1 MTTKTAEGKPAE
13 SVQSREQQQGHR
25 FLRYSTEC
33 SDGASL
39 NFMRARG
46 RRPRPPQL
54 QWTKTGE
61 WPWPKRAATHRS
73 WRAVRRPFLTVLHS
87 SQPPVLGRSDQFRI
101 MCRLLFRRSA
111 VRRGGKVHFFFS
123 GYKLQPS
130 QFCDRLCAL
139 QVRSR
144 RLDLRTA
151 EDDLPCDQLPR
162 LHDMSTVDTN
172 LRSPIV
178 RLEVDREEHRER
190 PGCHSVALRSRT
202 WHARTQ
208 HLHRRRAWALQL
220 FALRNRRRRYVWSGI
235 SRALR
240 RALGL
245 RLSRTNLSRRL
256 IVTLRLRQVVLAVVE
271 PALAVPVLE
280 ENHR

>member
-111 VRRGGKVHFFFS
+111 VRRGGKVHFS
-123 GYKLQPS
+123 NV
-130 QFCDRLCAL
+130 RL
-139 QVRSR
+139 QVTTITILRSA
-144 RLDLRTA
+144 LRQNKSGVGVSISGQPKTICRA
-151 EDDLPCDQLPR
+151 TNCRGCTTCPR
-162 LHDMSTVDTN
+162 SIQTCAHHSSDSRSTVK
-172 LRSPIV
+172 SIV
-178 RLEVDREEHRER
+178 NG
-190 PGCHSVALRSRT
+190 PG
-202 WHARTQ
+202 
-208 HLHRRRAWALQL
+208 
-220 FALRNRRRRYVWSGI
+220 
-235 SRALR
+235 
-240 RALGL
+240 
-245 RLSRTNLSRRL
+245 
-256 IVTLRLRQVVLAVVE
+256 VTA
-271 PALAVPVLE
+271 
-280 ENHR
+280 